1 MSKSR
6 RYPEPQKQVDAGYF
20 WLTIGLAISWAL
32 AVLRPAGHTPL
43 MYGLVGYG
51 IFHLLAGKR
60 NLRREQDEWLTD
72 DLTWL
77 EEASESSEDAD
88 ESNQWWLVEEPDV
101 AAEPEEA
108 IEPDFYASLNGDDDD
123 DDYLDFQG
131 DDELPSIEDED
142 IFAKS
147 WRAPEYEWNE
157 DDDVEDP
164 PDIAV
169 SRVDYYESD

>member
-1 MSKSR
+1 MSPSK
-6 RYPEPQKQVDAGYF
+6 RYPVPQKQVDAGYF

-32 AVLRPAGHTPL
+32 AVVRPAGRTPL
-43 MYGLVGYG
+43 MFGLVGYG
-51 IFHLLAGKR
+51 LFHLVAGKR
-60 NLRREQDEWLTD
+60 NLQREVDEWLNE

-88 ESNQWWLVEEPDV
+88 EGNQWWLLEEPD
-101 AAEPEEA
+101 AAVEPEEVVY
-108 IEPDFYASLNGDDDD
+108 PDFYASFDDD
-123 DDYLDFQG
+123 DDYSHGPFQG
-131 DDELPSIEDED
+131 DEDLPSIEDED